1 MRRKRQAVFLCVCM
15 HGGRREGGQVCLN
28 MDSHILD
35 FPKWVRTYST
45 SHSQRTSNAYPQGMA
60 VHCCWWLMRWTSNF
74 TPRRWNHWN
83 EDMKAL
89 AKADTFF
96 FFLKTLASNLSQEQK
111 SVFSDRK
118 FISPT
123 KPIFP
128 LPAFHSDKPYKIN
141 VFSNSPAVRKIKA
154 WKLHKY
160 ILLIIVAG
168 IFFLF
173 GKPSIQIKL

>member
-1 MRRKRQAVFLCVCM
+1 MHRKRQAVFLCVCM

-96 FFLKTLASNLSQEQK
+96 FFFKD
-111 SVFSDRK
+111 FGFK
-118 FISPT
+118 FITRTEICFLWQKIHFTHKTHISLACFPFRQALQDKCVLQFTSSKKDKGLETPQVHSPNYRSWHFFFIWQT
-123 KPIFP
+123 IY
-128 LPAFHSDKPYKIN
+128 SD
-141 VFSNSPAVRKIKA
+141 
-154 WKLHKY
+154 
-160 ILLIIVAG
+160 
-168 IFFLF
+168 
-173 GKPSIQIKL
+173 